1 VLEYRAYVVGL
12 DRHFVGSEPI
22 ICRNDAEAISMAR
35 RLLDGHDIGLW
46 NGPRF
51 VTRIKHEEK

>member
-12 DRHFVGSEPI
+12 DGHFVGSKPI
-22 ICRNDAEAISMAR
+22 ICRDDSEAISMAR
-35 RLLDGHDIGLW
+35 RLLDGHDIELW

-51 VTRIKHEEK
+51 VTRISHKTK